1 MFFMVIITQIWCVKR
16 AQNLLIPYH
25 FLCPW
30 LKIGLK
36 SGQIVCRVG
45 DDSDF
50 YVRICKIEVRKVAP
64 LKTCQDQKNCS
75 PLYATEE

>member
-1 MFFMVIITQIWCVKR
+1 MFFMVIITRIWCVKR

-64 LKTCQDQKNCS
+64 LTLLTTAKN
-75 PLYATEE
+75 